1 MGSLE
6 GRVHKD
12 KEVNEMMVYARQQRT
27 MSKLDKDRTKAW
39 QGLGGDRYKK
49 KNSRINGLAVPKG
62 LQNAIN

>member
-49 KNSRINGLAVPKG
+49 KTVESMD
-62 LQNAIN
+62 